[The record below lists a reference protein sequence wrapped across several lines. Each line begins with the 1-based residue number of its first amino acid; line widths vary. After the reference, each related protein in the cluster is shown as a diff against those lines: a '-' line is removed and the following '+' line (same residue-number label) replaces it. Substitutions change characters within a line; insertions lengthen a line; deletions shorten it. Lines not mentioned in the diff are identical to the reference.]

1 MHVTARLKFEGLQG
15 NVLGGDEE
23 FTGEGG
29 FGGPAMQGF
38 PGADFGGVDVVVF
51 VGEVGEDQI
60 ARMMIKP
67 VRIGKKFADG
77 VIREVPV
84 ARHDPLLDDP
94 RVGTH
99 FQHIEVVIGL
109 EDQKV

>member
-1 MHVTARLKFEGLQG
+1 MHVTARSKFEGLQRS
-15 NVLGGDEE
+15 VLGGDEE

-29 FGGPAMQGF
+29 FGGAAIQGF
-38 PGADFGGVDVVVF
+38 PGADLGRVDVIVF
-51 VGEVGEDQI
+51 VGQVGEDQI

-94 RVGTH
+94 RVGTN
-99 FQHIEVVIGL
+99 FQHIEIVIGL

>member
-1 MHVTARLKFEGLQG
+1 MPLELERLEGS
-15 NVLGGDEE
+15 VLGGDEE
-23 FTGEGG
+23 FTREGG
-29 FGGPAMQGF
+29 FGGAAIQGF
-38 PGADFGGVDVVVF
+38 PGADLGRVDVIVF
-51 VGEVGEDQI
+51 VGQVREDQV

-67 VRIGKKFADG
+67 VRIGQKFADG

-94 RVGTH
+94 RVGTD
-99 FQHIEVVIGL
+99 FQHVEIVIGL